1 MTQIEFAILDTT
13 ISYVEEQIW
22 SFKKQLI
29 NSVTSVFDYD
39 TSMRIAM
46 SHYEIGTQP
55 RIYLDD
61 IFMSVLISVNE
72 TMYKYNF

>member
-1 MTQIEFAILDTT
+1 MTQIEFAL
-13 ISYVEEQIW
+13 
-22 SFKKQLI
+22 SFKKQLE

-46 SHYEIGTQP
+46 SYYEIGMQP
-55 RIYLDD
+55 RINLDD
-61 IFMSVLISVNE
+61 VFIPILGAIDE